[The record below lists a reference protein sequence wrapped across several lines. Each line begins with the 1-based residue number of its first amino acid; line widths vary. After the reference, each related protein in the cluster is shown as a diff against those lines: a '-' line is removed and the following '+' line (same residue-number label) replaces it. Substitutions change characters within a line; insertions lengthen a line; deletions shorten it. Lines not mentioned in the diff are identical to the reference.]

1 MMVLDIKSCDG
12 DVFKILQRNGRVEVV
27 VGIVRMP
34 GKKMWVLLGP
44 AGKVGFCLGCGTGS
58 GCA

>member
-1 MMVLDIKSCDG
+1 MMVLDINSRDG
-12 DVFKILQRNGRVEVV
+12 DVFQILQRNGRVEVV

-34 GKKMWVLLGP
+34 GKEMWVHLGP
-44 AGKVGFCLGCGTGS
+44 EGKVGFCLGCRTGS

>member
-27 VGIVRMP
+27 ARVRVP
-34 GKKMWVLLGP
+34 GKEMWVHLGP
-44 AGKVGFCLGCGTGS
+44 EGKVGFCLGCGTGS
-58 GCA
+58 GYA

>member
-27 VGIVRMP
+27 ARVRVP
-34 GKKMWVLLGP
+34 GKGMWVHLGP
-44 AGKVGFCLGCGTGS
+44 EGKVGFCLGCGTGS